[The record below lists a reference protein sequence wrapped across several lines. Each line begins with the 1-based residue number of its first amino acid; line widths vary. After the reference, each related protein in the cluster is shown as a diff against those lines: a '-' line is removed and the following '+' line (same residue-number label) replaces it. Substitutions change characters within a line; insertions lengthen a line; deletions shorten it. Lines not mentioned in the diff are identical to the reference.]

1 MTIPTPSPALPSSPR
16 ERMEARL
23 RKLLR
28 GPDAERAVAIILH
41 DADAYAAQM
50 AEEIARP
57 DDRWGPK

>member
-1 MTIPTPSPALPSSPR
+1 
-16 ERMEARL
+16 MEARL